1 MDLSKVF
8 DCIPH
13 NLLIAKLAAYGFKET
28 SVHNFVVDK
37 AFLHHRVKMQLTGF
51 WK

>member
-1 MDLSKVF
+1 MVF
-8 DCIPH
+8 NTFLNDFFFCVEQI
-13 NLLIAKLAAYGFKET
+13 